1 MAHEEWLERAE
12 IYSLSALDG
21 DELTQFEAHLGAGCP
36 VCERHVRET
45 RGESSRSRAIPPA
58 PHSPA
63 AGQGQTASSDYPCGC
78 TIDPGKHEIKMVPV
92 GHQRWCFCRR
102 RLLITMT
109 WSLYTT
115 RQELQRLQKEVAS
128 IQAGRFCMKQAFN
141 SSLIPTPNPC
151 T

>member
-12 IYSLSALDG
+12 IYGLSALDG

-45 RGESSRSRAIPPA
+45 RESLAVRAIPPA

-92 GHQRWCFCRR
+92 GHRAGAFAAAG
-102 RLLITMT
+102 LLITMT

-128 IQAGRFCMKQAFN
+128 IQAVDFA
-141 SSLIPTPNPC
+141 
-151 T
+151 